1 MQTTVKQVYKKV
13 SENLTFSEEIVKSI
27 GDKVFETLLSNFKT
41 PQSLI
46 IKVRGL
52 GYFYMR
58 KNKLEDQIKNV
69 NAILAK
75 VSNEEHQLYETPEY
89 FEKKTKLR
97 DLLLERQKEYNKFL
111 EKKNI
116 IKKLRNDNS

>member
-13 SENLTFSEEIVKSI
+13 AESILYSEEIVKSI
-27 GDKVFETLLSNFKT
+27 GDQVFETLLENFRT
-41 PQSLI
+41 PPSLI

-69 NAILAK
+69 ETILAK
-75 VSNEEHQLYETPEY
+75 ASNEEYKSSEIPELL
-89 FEKKTKLR
+89 EKKIKLKE
-97 DLLLERQKEYNKFL
+97 LLLERQKEYNQFL